1 MENEQAQEAPQPI
14 SDERIAAAQERIGEL
29 CREAFKQGYE
39 RGHGV
44 GYGLGFEAGVNA
56 ATGQD
61 NKKITLA

>member
-1 MENEQAQEAPQPI
+1 MENEQTQETPQPI